1 MTEMYHK
8 SSSLMKQVVTKEN
21 LILAAEKVRKNDGA
35 PGVDGMTVQEVEHHI
50 REYYPYIRKK
60 LLNGTYQPQPVRRV
74 EIPKGNGKTRKL
86 GIPVVRDRV
95 IQMAIKQVIEPVI
108 DRQFSDSSHGFRP
121 GKGTKTALK
130 QCVEYY
136 EDGLKHV
143 VDCDLKQ
150 CFDTLN
156 HDKMMYHVEQFVQ
169 DKAILKFIRKSL
181 RCGTIELSGE
191 FTDSETGAPQ
201 GGVISPLLC
210 NIYLNELDKE
220 LERRGHKFVRYAD
233 DFIIFKSSKRACER
247 ILKSITQFIEKDL
260 KLQVNQEKSKTGS
273 PTQLKF
279 LSCLIHNNFGNCR
292 FRPTDESKAKFK
304 KKLKRLTKRNRPGIF
319 AEIVKE
325 INQVTQG
332 WINYFGLG
340 FVKSFVRRTEEWLRR
355 RLRQLILKRWKKCS
369 TKIKMLQKYGLTE
382 DEAKRIAFSRKAYW
396 HLSQTYEVNKAITT
410 KRLHKWG
417 LKSLTTIAESAYARY

>member
-86 GIPVVRDRV
+86 GIPVARDRA
-95 IQMAIKQVIEPVI
+95 IQMAIKQIIEPII
-108 DRQFSDSSHGFRP
+108 DKHFSNSSHGFRP
-121 GKGTKTALK
+121 GKGTETARK

-136 EDGLKHV
+136 ESGLKYV

-273 PTQLKF
+273 PTCLKF

-292 FRPTDESKAKFK
+292 FRPTDEAKAKFK

>member
-1 MTEMYHK
+1 
-8 SSSLMKQVVTKEN
+8 
-21 LILAAEKVRKNDGA
+21 
-35 PGVDGMTVQEVEHHI
+35 
-50 REYYPYIRKK
+50 
-60 LLNGTYQPQPVRRV
+60 
-74 EIPKGNGKTRKL
+74 
-86 GIPVVRDRV
+86 
-95 IQMAIKQVIEPVI
+95 
-108 DRQFSDSSHGFRP
+108 
-121 GKGTKTALK
+121 
-130 QCVEYY
+130 
-136 EDGLKHV
+136 V

-181 RCGTIELSGE
+181 RCGTIELPGE

-260 KLQVNQEKSKTGS
+260 KLKVNQEKSKTGS

-292 FRPTDESKAKFK
+292 FRPTDEAKAKFK

-319 AEIVKE
+319 TEIVKE

-355 RLRQLILKRWKKCS
+355 RLRQ
-369 TKIKMLQKYGLTE
+369 
-382 DEAKRIAFSRKAYW
+382 
-396 HLSQTYEVNKAITT
+396 
-410 KRLHKWG
+410 
-417 LKSLTTIAESAYARY
+417 